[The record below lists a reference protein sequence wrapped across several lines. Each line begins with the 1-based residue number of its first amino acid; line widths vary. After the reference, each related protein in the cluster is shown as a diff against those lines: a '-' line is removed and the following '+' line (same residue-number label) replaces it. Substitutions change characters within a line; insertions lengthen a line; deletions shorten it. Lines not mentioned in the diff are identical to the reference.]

1 MPLRNTG
8 IEYSSTEKT
17 PVVLP
22 ELSQLLPP
30 LDAEQL
36 SVLEADILT
45 NGCYSP
51 VIVNEDLVIVDGH
64 HRQNICKEHGIPY
77 RMLVFSFDDMLEA
90 KQWALDTQKAR
101 RNLTTWALGQ
111 IALNLK
117 PDLEA
122 RARANMAAGGGDQKS
137 SSAKSGCTLGYNPIS
152 ERVDTIQQMADSV
165 GLGRGTMNRVIQID
179 AHAPSAIKDALDQNE
194 LSVVQGY
201 NMTRQLQQLPEE
213 QREAA
218 AIDALELEKAKK
230 ELRKAD
236 AETDRRARISTQFS
250 KAYGLAVQL
259 EATED
264 SVRAWTE
271 FSGMDK
277 TCIQDMIRE
286 SMELAEKFQAIAE
299 LLEVC
304 L

>member
-1 MPLRNTG
+1 
-8 IEYSSTEKT
+8 
-17 PVVLP
+17 
-22 ELSQLLPP
+22 
-30 LDAEQL
+30 
-36 SVLEADILT
+36 
-45 NGCYSP
+45 
-51 VIVNEDLVIVDGH
+51 
-64 HRQNICKEHGIPY
+64 
-77 RMLVFSFDDMLEA
+77 
-90 KQWALDTQKAR
+90 
-101 RNLTTWALGQ
+101 
-111 IALNLK
+111 
-117 PDLEA
+117 
-122 RARANMAAGGGDQKS
+122 
-137 SSAKSGCTLGYNPIS
+137 
-152 ERVDTIQQMADSV
+152 MADSV

-179 AHAPSAIKDALDQNE
+179 AHAPSTIKDALDQNE

-218 AIDALELEKAKK
+218 AIDALEQEKAKK

-236 AETDRRARISTQFS
+236 AEIDRRARISTQFS

-299 LLEVC
+299 LLEV
-304 L
+304 LL